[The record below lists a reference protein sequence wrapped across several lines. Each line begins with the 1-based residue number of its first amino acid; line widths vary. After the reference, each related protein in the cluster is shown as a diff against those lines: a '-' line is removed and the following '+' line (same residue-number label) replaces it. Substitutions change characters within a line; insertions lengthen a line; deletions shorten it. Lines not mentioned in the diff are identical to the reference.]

1 MQLTKESIKWMA
13 AVLLALS
20 LCTFTSCGDDDEEES
35 IVGQTSNAENGSQE
49 ESDSQANSDLI
60 GYYTHNEFRT
70 QVDREADALN
80 SMGMNNSSYWNELA
94 QRRSTGLHI
103 VDGHTAHWVVQGVAL
118 SNRNSNYIVY
128 ATDRYGS
135 YTLYFYLERNAW
147 KTGTYTRN
155 GSTIIVT
162 MDGREYT
169 YTVSAGGKLSDATGT
184 YSKYQ

>member
-1 MQLTKESIKWMA
+1 MG

-80 SMGMNNSSYWNELA
+80 GMGMNNSSYWNELA
-94 QRRSTGLHI
+94 QSRSTGLHI

-128 ATDRYGS
+128 ATDIRQLHTLFLSGAERLENRHVHQKRLYHHCDDGWTRIHLYGICWRKA
-135 YTLYFYLERNAW
+135 FRRDRN
-147 KTGTYTRN
+147 
-155 GSTIIVT
+155 
-162 MDGREYT
+162 
-169 YTVSAGGKLSDATGT
+169 LL
-184 YSKYQ
+184 